1 MTARATST
9 VDALYDPSRDAAR
22 LYQEGMIAGVIGA
35 ATVAVWFLL
44 LDTAAGRPLY
54 TPTVL
59 GTAIFRRAALASPE
73 TLSVSL
79 EMVGMFTWVHMLVF
93 AALGGLASRL
103 LGMAERN
110 PSWGFGLLLFA
121 VVFEF
126 GFVAAALVF
135 AAPVLRLIPWPS
147 VVVPTLLASGATS
160 AYLPGT
166 HPRLVERPPAAQPQ
180 RS

>member
-9 VDALYDPSRDAAR
+9 VDALHDPAQDAAR

-35 ATVAVWFLL
+35 ATVALWFLI
-44 LDTAAGRPLY
+44 LDTAAGRPFY

-59 GTAIFRRAALASPE
+59 GSALFRRGALASPE

-79 EMVGMFTWVHMLVF
+79 EMVAMFTWVHTLVF
-93 AALGGLASRL
+93 AALGGIASRL
-103 LGMAERN
+103 IGMVERN

-121 VVFEF
+121 VIFEF
-126 GFVAAALVF
+126 GFLAAALVF

-147 VVVPTLLASGATS
+147 VLVANLLAAGAMS
-160 AYLPGT
+160 AYFWRR
-166 HPRLVERPPAAQPQ
+166 HPQLVVRP
-180 RS
+180 

>member
-1 MTARATST
+1 MAAQATPT
-9 VDALYDPSRDAAR
+9 VDALSDPAREAAR

-44 LDTAAGRPLY
+44 LDAAAGRPFY

-59 GTAIFRRAALASPE
+59 GSALFRRGALASPE

-93 AALGGLASRL
+93 AALGGIASRL
-103 LGMAERN
+103 LGMVERN
-110 PSWGFGLLLFA
+110 PSWGFGLLLFV

-126 GFVAAALVF
+126 GFLAAALVF

-147 VVVPTLLASGATS
+147 VLVANLLAAGTMS
-160 AYLPGT
+160 AYFWRR
-166 HPRLVERPPAAQPQ
+166 HPRLIVRP
-180 RS
+180 

>member
-1 MTARATST
+1 MIVPATPT
-9 VDALYDPSRDAAR
+9 VDVLHDPTHDAAR
-22 LYQEGMIAGVIGA
+22 LYQEGMLTGVIGA
-35 ATVAVWFLL
+35 ATVALWFLL
-44 LDTAAGRPLY
+44 LDTASGHPLY

-59 GTAIFRRAALASPE
+59 GTAIFRHGALASPE

-79 EMVGMFTWVHMLVF
+79 EMVGMFTWIHMLVF
-93 AALGGLASRL
+93 AALGGIASRL
-103 LGMAERN
+103 LGMVERN

-147 VVVPTLLASGATS
+147 VLVANLLAAGAMS
-160 AYLPGT
+160 AYFWRR
-166 HPRLVERPPAAQPQ
+166 HPRLVVRP
-180 RS
+180 

>member
-1 MTARATST
+1 MTARATPT
-9 VDALYDPSRDAAR
+9 VDALSNPVPDAAR
-22 LYQEGMIAGVIGA
+22 LYQEAMIAGVIGA

-44 LDTAAGRPLY
+44 LDTAAGHPFY

-59 GTAIFRRAALASPE
+59 GTAIFRRSALASPE

-93 AALGGLASRL
+93 AALGGIASRL
-103 LGMAERN
+103 LGMVERN

-126 GFVAAALVF
+126 GFVAAAAVL
-135 AAPVLRLIPWPS
+135 AAPVLRVIPWPS
-147 VVVPTLLASGATS
+147 VLAANLLAAAAMSAYFWRRHPTLVVS
-160 AYLPGT
+160 P
-166 HPRLVERPPAAQPQ
+166 
-180 RS
+180 